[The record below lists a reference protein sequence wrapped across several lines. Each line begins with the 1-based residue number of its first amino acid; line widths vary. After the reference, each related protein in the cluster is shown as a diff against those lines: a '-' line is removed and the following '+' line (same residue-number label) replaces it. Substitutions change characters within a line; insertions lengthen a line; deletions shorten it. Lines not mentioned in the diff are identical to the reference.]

1 MVFLLAKTHQ
11 EFDLTWAWNWEV
23 RKKTEKTSLSRCN
36 GCLQSLVTSQ
46 SVWFRLHIPTKMTLA
61 ERKNFINSAQ
71 RWFIYSV
78 EGKVQMGYKM
88 CTPGVQIFVGY
99 KRSKW
104 GTVGN
109 SADTMM
115 VSFEWHKMN
124 LKLIFFVIVIFLMT
138 SIDKESYCILYFLYI
153 S

>member
-1 MVFLLAKTHQ
+1 MHLFFLFFMELYGFFDFRMDFCRLKYGFPPCKNPSRIR
-11 EFDLTWAWNWEV
+11 FDLGV
-23 RKKTEKTSLSRCN
+23 KLRSQKKTETTSPSRCN

-78 EGKVQMGYKM
+78 KGKVQMGYKM

-104 GTVGN
+104 GTVPQNGVQL
-109 SADTMM
+109 ATL
-115 VSFEWHKMN
+115 VQ
-124 LKLIFFVIVIFLMT
+124 
-138 SIDKESYCILYFLYI
+138 ILY
-153 S
+153 

>member
-11 EFDLTWAWNWEV
+11 ESDLTFGHEIEKSE
-23 RKKTEKTSLSRCN
+23 KKTEKTSLSRCN

-78 EGKVQMGYKM
+78 KGKVQMGYKM

-109 SADTMM
+109 PGRISA
-115 VSFEWHKMN
+115 
-124 LKLIFFVIVIFLMT
+124 VICRNPFSRIPTVGYDR
-138 SIDKESYCILYFLYI
+138 SCIQSDRIPARFCRI
-153 S
+153 PT